1 VIFAVLEWHTVFH
14 IPCCK
19 GNSSI
24 YSVVS
29 TSTRWDE
36 PKSHFCYWELLS
48 VVALWRSSR
57 ETALDSTAESENEM
71 VICCLRDCGRRGVNQ
86 RERNVVTPEG
96 ELPSACCYCLD
107 VSKCWQLELEDDCCC
122 FRYCC

>member
-29 TSTRWDE
+29 TSKRWDE
-36 PKSHFCYWELLS
+36 PKSHFCCYLELLS
-48 VVALWRSSR
+48 VFVELAFCP
-57 ETALDSTAESENEM
+57 LDYSAAESENEM
-71 VICCLRDCGRRGVNQ
+71 GICCLRDCGMRGVNQ

-107 VSKCWQLELEDDCCC
+107 VSKC
-122 FRYCC
+122 